1 MKGVIMKEYKRDY
14 PIFSLCGLNCGLC
27 PRYHTDGASKCP
39 GCGGT
44 DFYLKHPSCKVI
56 NCNLKRENV
65 EFCFECSEFPCEKYI
80 EPSENDSFIT
90 YVNVLKDFEKAKE
103 KGTKDY
109 IKELNEKMK
118 FLNILLENYNDGR
131 RKKFYCLAIN
141 LLDLANHLS
150 YRRGGF
156 FKHKNRRVQLICV
169 HHILPVGLFSISL
182 INVLDNIRICNFHSI
197 VFPVALN
204 QHPCCEMLFSSSLTK
219 IPEKL

>member
-1 MKGVIMKEYKRDY
+1 
-14 PIFSLCGLNCGLC
+14 
-27 PRYHTDGASKCP
+27 
-39 GCGGT
+39 
-44 DFYLKHPSCKVI
+44 LKHPSCKVI

-141 LLDLANHLS
+141 LLDLDDIKEIMEHTNNTREILISNQKDKAKYITTLFKEKADE
-150 YRRGGF
+150 RGIE
-156 FKHKNRRVQLICV
+156 L
-169 HHILPVGLFSISL
+169 
-182 INVLDNIRICNFHSI
+182 VLR
-197 VFPVALN
+197 
-204 QHPCCEMLFSSSLTK
+204 K
-219 IPEKL
+219 